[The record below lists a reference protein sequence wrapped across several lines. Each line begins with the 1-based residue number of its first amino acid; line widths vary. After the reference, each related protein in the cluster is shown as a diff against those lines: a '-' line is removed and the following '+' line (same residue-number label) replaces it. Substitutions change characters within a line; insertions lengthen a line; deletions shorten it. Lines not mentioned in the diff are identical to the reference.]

1 MATARAKKCTKQ
13 LGAYFIKKGK
23 ILTEQ
28 EYIAA
33 KDQPV
38 LGSAIKLVFGSY
50 ARMVSTITN
59 NQALMAL
66 IAQSEALQ
74 KEKPVVEEVAPSPT
88 ISALEKLKKTTTKL
102 ELPEK
107 DPS

>member
-1 MATARAKKCTKQ
+1 
-13 LGAYFIKKGK
+13 
-23 ILTEQ
+23 
-28 EYIAA
+28 
-33 KDQPV
+33 
-38 LGSAIKLVFGSY
+38 
-50 ARMVSTITN
+50 
-59 NQALMAL
+59 MAL

-74 KEKPVVEEVAPSPT
+74 KEKPVVEEVTPSPT

>member
-1 MATARAKKCTKQ
+1 MATSQQKKCTKQ

-28 EYIAA
+28 EYVAA
-33 KDQPV
+33 KDQPI
-38 LGSAIKLVFGSY
+38 LGSIIKKVFGNY
-50 ARMVSTITN
+50 ARMVSTLTN

-74 KEKPVVEEVAPSPT
+74 KEKPVVEEVIPSPT

>member
-23 ILTEQ
+23 ILTEK

-38 LGSAIKLVFGSY
+38 LGSAIKKVFGSY

-74 KEKPVVEEVAPSPT
+74 KNKPVVEEVPSPT